1 MTPGSFDALAFATFI
16 KLKTCSIP
24 KDNHFIPKFG
34 NHGLFLSFQTN
45 ITIFTTNICK
55 NVYPVCTVLG
65 FEPITFSSI
74 TTRPGLLAKIKTIIP
89 KFGNLTASRSSKDI
103 VITCALDNKKS
114 VLITYLI
121 SKPKRTYLLCF
132 DRYDR

>member
-1 MTPGSFDALAFATFI
+1 MLWPLLPSSN
-16 KLKTCSIP
+16 LKRARYQKTIILYLSSAITAS
-24 KDNHFIPKFG
+24 
-34 NHGLFLSFQTN
+34 FLSFQTN
-45 ITIFTTNICK
+45 ITIFTTIICE

-65 FEPITFSSI
+65 FEPMTFSSI
-74 TTRPGLLAKIKTIIP
+74 TTRPGLLPKIKTIIP
-89 KFGNLTASRSSKDI
+89 KFGNLTASRSSNDI